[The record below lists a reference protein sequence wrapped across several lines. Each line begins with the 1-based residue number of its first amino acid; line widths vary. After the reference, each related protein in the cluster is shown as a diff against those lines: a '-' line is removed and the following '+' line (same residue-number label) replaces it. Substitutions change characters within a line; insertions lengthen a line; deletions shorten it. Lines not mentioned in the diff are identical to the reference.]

1 MTEEELA
8 RLARLVVQ
16 NVIRLE
22 NIARDIARQTTPAVK
37 EIYRQLIQQIQGL
50 PTGSVEREM
59 AYQILEDVQR
69 TIFRTPTIELA
80 SEIKGQLSAEAAN
93 QIKWAANYVQL
104 DAGLIQPG
112 VMAQMAVAAV
122 DDVQVL
128 NQAVEDITGPLTRS
142 QWKRIDKTIRTGFL
156 TGATNEQLARAVA
169 RTYKA
174 NLAERRAITRT
185 AVMSLAQEA
194 HNQFWDANDDVIVAW
209 RWDASMDYRVCPVCA
224 PLDGVEHV
232 KRNMFK
238 QMPPIHPNCRC
249 HVVPVTE
256 AMRETEQEDGEGD
269 RSVVMLVPREGTDDY
284 SKFQGNLKNAKEVRY
299 YKSPVYVTVNG
310 KRQKRQR
317 VALTYAEKKKEAL
330 SMAQF
335 ISQSTTETQAQIFGS
350 RKRALEYQRLLK
362 RKDRH
367 GNLLGPERAL
377 VDATRK

>member
-1 MTEEELA
+1 MEDFWRNEF
-8 RLARLVVQ
+8 RV
-16 NVIRLE
+16 
-22 NIARDIARQTTPAVK
+22 PA
-37 EIYRQLIQQIQGL
+37 
-50 PTGSVEREM
+50 
-59 AYQILEDVQR
+59 
-69 TIFRTPTIELA
+69 IELQSNIQSA
-80 SEIKGQLSAEAAN
+80 LNREAMKQLE
-93 QIKWAANYVQL
+93 WAADYVKL
-104 DAGLIQPG
+104 TPGIVQPS

-156 TGATNEQLARAVA
+156 TGATNEQLARAIA

-185 AVMSLAQEA
+185 AVMRLAQEA

-224 PLDGVEHV
+224 PLDGVEHL
-232 KRNMFK
+232 KRSGFAE
-238 QMPPIHPNCRC
+238 MPPVHPNCRC

-256 AMRETEQEDGEGD
+256 AMRATEKEDGEGD

-299 YKSPVYVTVNG
+299 YKSPVYVTING

-317 VALTYAEKKKEAL
+317 VALTYAENKKEAL

-350 RKRALEYQRLLK
+350 RKRALDYQRLLK